1 MHHHPRG
8 HPEPRKADARLRSER
23 TDGLS
28 GTLFVVATPIGNLED
43 ITLRALRVLREADLV
58 ACEDTRRT
66 RALLTHFDIH
76 KPTVSYYEQT
86 KLTRGPQLLR
96 DLADGRTIA
105 LVTDAGTPGISDPG
119 ILLVREARAQG
130 IRVVPIPG
138 PAAVVTA
145 LSASGLAADGFVFD
159 GFLPVKP
166 GKRLNRLRALREMG
180 TTVVLYESPH
190 RIVAALTA
198 QNSLG
203 VQGVFDLPPEF
214 VSRQLDS
221 VLSDFGADAI
231 KIGMLSTAP
240 IIAAVAERLRSDA
253 REKIVLDPVMIAKSG
268 DPLLQ
273 PEARTALMK
282 ELLPLALVVTPNL
295 HEAEALAGIPVATE
309 SDMEEAARRLLALGP
324 RNGLGKGGHLR
335 DSATDILW
343 HGRDFARV
351 TAPRLASTSTH
362 GTGCTLSSAIAACLA
377 RGHVLKDAVS
387 EAKAYVTAAIREGFQ
402 PGGGVG
408 ALRHFVASW

>member
-1 MHHHPRG
+1 M
-8 HPEPRKADARLRSER
+8 
-23 TDGLS
+23 
-28 GTLFVVATPIGNLED
+28 
-43 ITLRALRVLREADLV
+43 

-76 KPTVSYYEQT
+76 KPTVSYYEQN

-190 RIVAALTA
+190 RIVAALGA
-198 QNSLG
+198 IG
-203 VQGVFDLPPEF
+203 EVFGEVEL
-214 VSRQLDS
+214 
-221 VLSDFGADAI
+221 VL
-231 KIGMLSTAP
+231 
-240 IIAAVAERLRSDA
+240 A
-253 REKIVLDPVMIAKSG
+253 RELTK
-268 DPLLQ
+268 Q
-273 PEARTALMK
+273 Y
-282 ELLPLALVVTPNL
+282 
-295 HEAEALAGIPVATE
+295 
-309 SDMEEAARRLLALGP
+309 EE
-324 RNGLGKGGHLR
+324 
-335 DSATDILW
+335 I
-343 HGRDFARV
+343 V
-351 TAPRLASTSTH
+351 TATPAVHLARLAAAAPRGEFTLVIPAH
-362 GTGCTLSSAIAACLA
+362 G
-377 RGHVLKDAVS
+377 
-387 EAKAYVTAAIREGFQ
+387 
-402 PGGGVG
+402 
-408 ALRHFVASW
+408 

>member
-1 MHHHPRG
+1 VHHHPRG
-8 HPEPRKADARLRSER
+8 HPEPRKADAGLRSER

-76 KPTVSYYEQT
+76 KPTVSYYEQN

-190 RIVAALTA
+190 RIVAALEA
-198 QNSLG
+198 IGQVYGG
-203 VQGVFDLPPEF
+203 VEIVVARELTKRFEEIVRATPSAHIERLKRAPVRGEF
-214 VSRQLDS
+214 VLVLPAS
-221 VLSDFGADAI
+221 V
-231 KIGMLSTAP
+231 
-240 IIAAVAERLRSDA
+240 
-253 REKIVLDPVMIAKSG
+253 
-268 DPLLQ
+268 
-273 PEARTALMK
+273 
-282 ELLPLALVVTPNL
+282 
-295 HEAEALAGIPVATE
+295 
-309 SDMEEAARRLLALGP
+309 
-324 RNGLGKGGHLR
+324 
-335 DSATDILW
+335 
-343 HGRDFARV
+343 
-351 TAPRLASTSTH
+351 
-362 GTGCTLSSAIAACLA
+362 
-377 RGHVLKDAVS
+377 
-387 EAKAYVTAAIREGFQ
+387 
-402 PGGGVG
+402 
-408 ALRHFVASW
+408 

>member
-1 MHHHPRG
+1 
-8 HPEPRKADARLRSER
+8 
-23 TDGLS
+23 
-28 GTLFVVATPIGNLED
+28 
-43 ITLRALRVLREADLV
+43 V

-76 KPTVSYYEQT
+76 KPTVSYYEQN

-190 RIVAALTA
+190 RIVAALGA
-198 QNSLG
+198 IG
-203 VQGVFDLPPEF
+203 EVFGEVEL
-214 VSRQLDS
+214 
-221 VLSDFGADAI
+221 VL
-231 KIGMLSTAP
+231 
-240 IIAAVAERLRSDA
+240 A
-253 REKIVLDPVMIAKSG
+253 RELTK
-268 DPLLQ
+268 Q
-273 PEARTALMK
+273 Y
-282 ELLPLALVVTPNL
+282 
-295 HEAEALAGIPVATE
+295 
-309 SDMEEAARRLLALGP
+309 EE
-324 RNGLGKGGHLR
+324 
-335 DSATDILW
+335 I
-343 HGRDFARV
+343 V
-351 TAPRLASTSTH
+351 TATPAVHLARLAAAAPRGEFTLVIPAH
-362 GTGCTLSSAIAACLA
+362 G
-377 RGHVLKDAVS
+377 
-387 EAKAYVTAAIREGFQ
+387 
-402 PGGGVG
+402 
-408 ALRHFVASW
+408 